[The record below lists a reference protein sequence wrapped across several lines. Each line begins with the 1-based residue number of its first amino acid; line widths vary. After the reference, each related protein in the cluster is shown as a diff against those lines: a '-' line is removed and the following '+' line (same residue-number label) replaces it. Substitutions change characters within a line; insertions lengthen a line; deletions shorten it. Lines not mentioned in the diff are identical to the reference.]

1 MVTLSS
7 YIIYD
12 LKPKPPE
19 FCSVLSF
26 AISMSL
32 RAGQDGIFVRQA
44 SAISIDGSVTDLPAE
59 TPGLQA
65 TTTSE
70 PEAVSVTGPVT
81 MLPLESPGLQSG
93 SLSSDVFTLSTPVLG
108 LPSIKAESS
117 ATSSSNHGGAI
128 AGGVVAAIIVAV
140 IAAALLLR
148 YRNKNSPRHW
158 RNRIKGGAAGP
169 LYHKSRWQNLESK
182 SNAANDEL
190 ESGIQS
196 GRSNI
201 VLDDHNSPS
210 TSPVTAKFSTPLITY
225 PPSASR
231 LANDEKLPQLMKY

>member
-1 MVTLSS
+1 MFVTGN
-7 YIIYD
+7 
-12 LKPKPPE
+12 
-19 FCSVLSF
+19 
-26 AISMSL
+26 A
-32 RAGQDGIFVRQA
+32 GIFARQA

-117 ATSSSNHGGAI
+117 TTSSSNHGGAI

-140 IAAALLLR
+140 IAATLLLR
-148 YRNKNSPRHW
+148 YRNKSSPRHW

-182 SNAANDEL
+182 SDAANDEL
-190 ESGIQS
+190 ESAGIQS

-225 PPSASR
+225 PPSVSR
-231 LANDEKLPQLMKY
+231 PANDEKLPHLMKY